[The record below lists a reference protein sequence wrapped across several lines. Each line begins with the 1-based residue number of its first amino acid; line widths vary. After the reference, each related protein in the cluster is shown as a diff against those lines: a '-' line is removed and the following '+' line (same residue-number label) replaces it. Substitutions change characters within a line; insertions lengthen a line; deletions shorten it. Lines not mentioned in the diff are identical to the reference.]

1 MPTIPSSCE
10 QQINFFEQHVAIWA
24 NDPASIGLTS
34 GIVTELNGLTQQAR
48 TAFVSVQAIRSE
60 SKATTTGFHTATD
73 AMRALGGAAIDAI
86 RAYAKTTGDDGVY
99 EAAQIPPPDAPTPYP
114 APAAPADLKTS
125 LDNNGNVNVTWRIT
139 QPAAGASVFTMV
151 TRRLNGNGP
160 FTLIGTTQGKQFTD
174 TTVPAGTAEVT
185 YQLQAMA
192 GGQTGPFSEPVTVFL
207 GKPGSNQASGQSGLQ
222 IAA

>member
-1 MPTIPSSCE
+1 MSTVPKSRE
-10 QQINFFEQHVAIWA
+10 QQINFFEQHIAIWS

-34 GIVTELNGLTQQAR
+34 GVVTELNGLTQQAR
-48 TAFVSVQAIRSE
+48 ASFVSVQALRE
-60 SKATTTGFHTATD
+60 AAKAGTTGFHNATD
-73 AMRALGGAAIDAI
+73 AMSALGGAAINTI

-139 QPAAGASVFTMV
+139 QPASGAQVFTMV

-160 FTLIGTTQGKQFTD
+160 FTLIGSTQGKQFTD

-192 GGQTGPFSEPVTVFL
+192 GGQTGPFSEPVTVYL
-207 GKPGSNQASGQSGLQ
+207 GKPGSNQVQELQ